1 MAHPGNRHQEATVT
15 IPDSAAAAPKVLRI
29 GLISGVHNLDPS
41 RAQDFVSLMVVS
53 QIFERP
59 FVAPEGGRP
68 AVPILFRE
76 GLQAE
81 SADQTVFSAGLREGI
96 RFSDGTPLTAAI
108 LCRSLER
115 VSHFNSMA
123 RAEARGDRVFFQ
135 LNRPN
140 ASFELALAA
149 PYCGIA
155 HESGGRL
162 LGTGPYLAAPGSTP
176 ERTRLVRNPNHRA
189 TPAIDQLEFI
199 CFAPDAEGRATALLE
214 AFERGEVDFSNVLQ
228 REDISGLSG
237 VRKQFA
243 PANSTAILYFNTER
257 RPFGDRDV
265 RRAIAAAIDR
275 VEVAS
280 LCYPTNPLAVTASGL
295 LPPMMSDWRDGLRFD
310 LAAAV
315 AELAGRELGSLPP
328 LRMMVMFGARPYLSQ
343 PQAVARYITGQLGKL
358 GLELR
363 IETTRDSEDYFRR
376 VTRGDYDLAL
386 TGWIADT
393 LDPGDFLESCLSAA
407 AIPSPGQISFHANL
421 ARWRE
426 PRVDELLQRMR
437 AEPGTPSQESILRLV
452 AEEVPLLPLVTGA
465 LGYVHSFSVR
475 NFQPD
480 PLGIPEFDKLDLRA
494 L

>member
-1 MAHPGNRHQEATVT
+1 MVT
-15 IPDSAAAAPKVLRI
+15 IPDSSAAAPKVLRI

-59 FVAPEGGRP
+59 FAVAERGQP

-76 GLQAE
+76 SLQAE
-81 SADQTVFSAGLREGI
+81 SSDQTVFSAAVREGI
-96 RFSDGTPLTAAI
+96 RFSDGTPLTAPI

-115 VSHFNSMA
+115 VSHFNAMA
-123 RAEARGDRVFFQ
+123 RAEARGDRVFFH
-135 LNRPN
+135 LNRAN

-149 PYCGIA
+149 PYCGVA
-155 HESGGRL
+155 HESGGKL

-176 ERTRLVRNPNHRA
+176 EHMRLARNPNHRA
-189 TPAIDQLEFI
+189 TATIDELEFI
-199 CFAPDAEGRATALLE
+199 CFAPDADGRATALLE
-214 AFERGEVDFSNVLQ
+214 AFERGEVDFTNVLD
-228 REDISGLSG
+228 REDISGMSG

-257 RPFGDRDV
+257 SPFGDRDG
-265 RRAIAAAIDR
+265 RRAVAAAIDR
-275 VEVAS
+275 LEVAS
-280 LCYPTNPLAVTASGL
+280 LCYPTNPLAITANGL
-295 LPPMMSDWRDGLRFD
+295 LPPMMSDWRDDLRFD
-310 LAAAV
+310 LPEASSRLAAMQ
-315 AELAGRELGSLPP
+315 LGELPP

-343 PQAVARYITGQLGKL
+343 PQTVARYIADQLGKL
-358 GLELR
+358 GLAVQ

-376 VTRGDYDLAL
+376 VTGGDYDLAL

-393 LDPGDFLESCLSAA
+393 LDPTDFLESCLSAD
-407 AIPSPGQISFHANL
+407 AIPSPGEISFHANL
-421 ARWRE
+421 ARWRN
-426 PRVDELLQRMR
+426 PTIANLLQRMR
-437 AEPGTPSQESILRLV
+437 TEPGGPNQEAALRLV
-452 AEEVPLLPLVTGA
+452 AEEMPLLPLITGSLA
-465 LGYVHSFSVR
+465 YVHSFSVR

>member
-1 MAHPGNRHQEATVT
+1 MT
-15 IPDSAAAAPKVLRI
+15 ISDPPAAAPKVLRI

-41 RAQDFVSLMVVS
+41 RAQDFVSLMAVS

-59 FVAPEGGRP
+59 FAAPDSGQP

-76 GLQAE
+76 SLQAE
-81 SADQTVFSAGLREGI
+81 SSDQTAFSAAVREGLH
-96 RFSDGTPLTAAI
+96 FSDGTPLTAAI
-108 LCRSLER
+108 LCRSLQR

-123 RAEARGDRVFFQ
+123 RAEARDDRVFFH

-149 PYCGIA
+149 PYCGVA
-155 HESGGRL
+155 HESGGQL

-176 ERTRLVRNPNHRA
+176 QRMRLVRNPSYRDE
-189 TPAIDQLEFI
+189 PAIDELEFI

-214 AFERGEVDFSNVLQ
+214 AFERGEVDFTNVLH
-228 REDISGLSG
+228 REDISGMSG

-257 RPFGDRDV
+257 PLFANSAV
-265 RRAIAAAIDR
+265 RRAIASAIDR

-280 LCYPTNPLAVTASGL
+280 LCYPTNPLAITATGL
-295 LPPMMSDWRDGLRFD
+295 LPPMMSSWRDGLKFD
-310 LAAAV
+310 LATAVSQLAAQ
-315 AELAGRELGSLPP
+315 ALGDLPP

-343 PQAVARYITGQLGKL
+343 PQAVASYIADQLGKL
-358 GLELR
+358 GLEVL

-376 VTRGDYDLAL
+376 VTGGDYDLAL

-393 LDPGDFLESCLSAA
+393 LDPTDFLESCLSAE
-407 AIPSPGQISFHANL
+407 AIPSPGEISFHANL
-421 ARWRE
+421 ARWRD
-426 PRVDELLQRMR
+426 PTVTELLQRMR
-437 AEPGTPSQESILRLV
+437 METGGHSQEPLLRLV
-452 AEEVPLLPLVTGA
+452 AEEMPLMPLITGA
-465 LGYVHSFSVR
+465 LAYVHAFSVR
-475 NFQPD
+475 NFQPE
-480 PLGIPEFDKLDLRA
+480 PLGIPQFDKLDLRA

>member
-1 MAHPGNRHQEATVT
+1 VT
-15 IPDSAAAAPKVLRI
+15 RNDSPASPAKVLRI

-41 RAQDFVSLMVVS
+41 RAQDFVSLMAVS

-59 FVAPEGGRP
+59 YAAPDSGRP
-68 AVPILFRE
+68 PVPILFRE
-76 GLQAE
+76 SLQPE
-81 SADQTVFSAGLREGI
+81 SADQTVFSAAVREEI
-96 RFSDGTPLTAAI
+96 RFSDGTPLSAPI

-123 RAEARGDRVFFQ
+123 RAEPRADRVVFD
-135 LNRPN
+135 LRRPN
-140 ASFELALAA
+140 ANFELALAA

-155 HESGGRL
+155 HESGGQL

-176 ERTRLVRNPNHRA
+176 ERMRLVRNPNHRA
-189 TPAIDQLEFI
+189 TPPIDELDFI
-199 CFAPDAEGRATALLE
+199 CFPPDADGRATALLQ
-214 AFERGEVDFSNVLQ
+214 AFERGEVDFTNVLH
-228 REDISGLSG
+228 REVISGMSG

-257 RPFGDRDV
+257 PPLGDPEV

-280 LCYPTNPLAVTASGL
+280 LCYPTNPLAITATGL
-295 LPPMMSDWRDGLRFD
+295 LPPMMSDWRDELRFD
-310 LAAAV
+310 LAAAGSR
-315 AELAGRELGSLPP
+315 LAARQLGDIPP
-328 LRMMVMFGARPYLSQ
+328 LRMMVMFGARPYLAQ
-343 PQAVARYITGQLGKL
+343 PQAVAHYLAGQLGKL
-358 GLELR
+358 GLEVL

-393 LDPGDFLESCLSAA
+393 LDPGDFLESCLSAE

-421 ARWRE
+421 ARWHE
-426 PRVDELLQRMR
+426 PRVSELLQQMR
-437 AEPGTPSQESILRLV
+437 TEPGGQSQQEILQLV
-452 AEEVPLLPLVTGA
+452 ADEMPLLPLVTGA
-465 LGYVHSFSVR
+465 LAYVHSFGVR

-480 PLGIPEFDKLDLRA
+480 PLGIPAFDKLDLRP

>member
-1 MAHPGNRHQEATVT
+1 VT
-15 IPDSAAAAPKVLRI
+15 IPDSPAAAPKVLRI

-41 RAQDFVSLMVVS
+41 RAQDFVSLMAVS

-59 FVAPEGGRP
+59 FAVPDSGQS
-68 AVPILFRE
+68 AVPILFGE
-76 GLQAE
+76 SLQAE
-81 SADQTVFSAGLREGI
+81 SSDQTVFSAAVRQET
-96 RFSDGTPLTAAI
+96 RFSDGTPLSAAI

-115 VSHFNSMA
+115 VSHFNAMA
-123 RAEARGDRVFFQ
+123 RAEARGDRVFFH

-149 PYCGIA
+149 PYCGVA
-155 HESGGRL
+155 HESGGKL
-162 LGTGPYLAAPGSTP
+162 LGTGPYLATSGSTP
-176 ERTRLVRNPNHRA
+176 ERMRLRRNPNHRA
-189 TPAIDQLEFI
+189 TPAIDELEFI
-199 CFAPDAEGRATALLE
+199 CFAPDADGRATALLE
-214 AFERGEVDFSNVLQ
+214 AFNKGEVDFTNVLH
-228 REDISGLSG
+228 REDISGMSG

-257 RPFGDRDV
+257 PLFGDQEV
-265 RRAIAAAIDR
+265 RRAVAAAIDR

-280 LCYPTNPLAVTASGL
+280 LCYPTNPLAITATGL
-295 LPPMMSDWRDGLRFD
+295 LPPMMSNWRDGLKFD
-310 LAAAV
+310 LAEAGSQLAAT
-315 AELAGRELGSLPP
+315 ELGDLAP

-343 PQAVARYITGQLGKL
+343 PQAVARYIADQLGKL
-358 GLELR
+358 GLEVQ

-393 LDPGDFLESCLSAA
+393 LDPTDFLESCLSAE
-407 AIPSPGQISFHANL
+407 AIPSPGEISFHANL
-421 ARWRE
+421 ARWRNQTVTDLLRGMRSQ
-426 PRVDELLQRMR
+426 PDGQSQDALLQ
-437 AEPGTPSQESILRLV
+437 LV
-452 AEEVPLLPLVTGA
+452 AEEMPLLPLITGA
-465 LGYVHSFSVR
+465 LAYVHSFSVR